1 MRKSWGERGEGLM
14 KVRKSWGE
22 DEKGLGLGAEK
33 LFA

>member
-1 MRKSWGERGEGLM
+1 MRKSWGKGGEGLM